1 MSGPFLD
8 HRSFQCLSRFVR
20 GRSVLLI
27 ALRLEQGS
35 GFAVSEIDPIGQ
47 GPNDPPAIGTGLSAG
62 SDFELLDRT
71 LAREWRLE
79 GIPSRRRAR
88 RARDRPRHESAS
100 MGL

>member
-71 LAREWRLE
+71 LARVYNQTRSAAL
-79 GIPSRRRAR
+79 GPKLTQQA
-88 RARDRPRHESAS
+88 ESSLLATA
-100 MGL
+100 L